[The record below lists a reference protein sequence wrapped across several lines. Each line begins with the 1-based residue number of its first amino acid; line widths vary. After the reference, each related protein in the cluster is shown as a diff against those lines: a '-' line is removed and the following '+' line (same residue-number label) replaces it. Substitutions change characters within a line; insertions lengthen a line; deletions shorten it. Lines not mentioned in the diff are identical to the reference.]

1 LKKKSLTSVQIC
13 YEISLFLYKLVFV
26 IFALRQFCDL
36 SKIISEFLY
45 EMWQYTVLGETGST
59 QY

>member
-1 LKKKSLTSVQIC
+1 M
-13 YEISLFLYKLVFV
+13 
-26 IFALRQFCDL
+26 
-36 SKIISEFLY
+36 ISEFLY